1 MFLKAVE
8 IFGFKSFGERVYIE
22 FNRGLTSIVGPNG
35 SGKSNI
41 LDAVLWVLGEQSYKN
56 IRAKESSDVIF
67 SGGKDKKAMNFAEV
81 SLYIDNSD
89 SFLAV
94 ENDEIKITR
103 KLHSTGEN
111 EYFINDSKSRLKDI
125 ANLFLDTGV
134 GKSAYSV
141 IGQGKVERIISSSS
155 KEIKSIIEEAAGIKK
170 FQGQKNEAVKN
181 LENVDTELE
190 KIDLILNEVGEN
202 RDKVEKQA
210 GKAQEYLELKK
221 ERDSLAKG
229 IYQCEYNNK
238 NSELDKSNQS
248 KENLD
253 SENNKLQTEFE
264 EIENRLEIID
274 KEKIELK
281 KYIEE
286 NGNKNQELKR
296 EIESKE
302 KEKVRISERCA
313 SYKREIEERES
324 RVTAGESKIEE
335 KRKSLAELDKESLL
349 VAQKIELLSEENQ
362 IFEKEIKDLE
372 KSKEDFETAREIK
385 KKKVMELELEKMK
398 LINEIENSNRR
409 VKGSTNKIN
418 SLKEEL
424 EAANK
429 KIFEAEKELVSAKKS
444 KEEKTLSLEN
454 IKGRGEFLEKEISR
468 CSQRMNKLSEIIRSS
483 DYDEKRYSSKLQA
496 LLRMEENNEGFFKGV
511 KEVLNSKIP
520 GVEGVFISLV
530 NVPEKYMKAIEAGV
544 PVNKGEIYIYDSKK
558 KVMYLPLFD
567 QVSEEILN
575 EEEDSTLEA
584 INYILKEKKV
594 GRASFLA
601 LDTIKVTPKKEPN
614 IKLDGVIG
622 LASNLVETQD
632 RYKIVAEFIL
642 GNLLVVENMDTA
654 LKIIKNSLFA
664 GNVVTLSGEL
674 LSSRGR
680 ITGGDSGNSTAS
692 QLFERKREIKQL
704 KEQVEILKKRIEES
718 VEEQNKINK
727 ELENFENEIDRID
740 STEEELRKQVRLASE
755 YFEECNSKVERVSK
769 EIRTIKIE
777 LDEEIKYSE
786 EFEKKITNSNN
797 EMDKIQI
804 IVNELKKEEEEDIL
818 KAQKINSIITQKR
831 EEFSDK
837 KIIFLN
843 AQDRISQIER
853 EKDREEKEYKIL
865 LSEKEDIKQKISL
878 LRKEVEVLEKSESA
892 LTQEIDERLQKYES
906 ENIEITEKKQINE
919 KLSEEERELIKK
931 RKEID
936 SFLLHK
942 RDALN
947 KLNDLIE
954 RLKSDLERL
963 KENLESLEEIES
975 VEISIENIKE
985 CKERFKS
992 LDNRLKNFQAVNL
1005 LAIEEFKELNE
1016 KYTFLSSQKEDLVKG
1031 KNVLLDLIK
1040 EIDETIHSRFFTAY
1054 KAIDENFN
1062 KMCMETINNAE
1073 GKLILNNP
1081 DNFDECG
1088 VEIFVK
1094 FRNKKRQSLSLLS
1107 GGEKSMVA
1115 IAFIMGIF
1123 MFKPSPFTFLDEI
1136 EAALDEKN
1144 TRKLIGKLKE
1154 FTDKSQFILITHNKD
1169 TMRESESIFGVTMNK
1184 EIGISKIVPVKF

>member
-324 RVTAGESKIEE
+324 RIIAGESKIEE

-349 VAQKIELLSEENQ
+349 VAQKIELLSKENQ

-444 KEEKTLSLEN
+444 KEEKTLNLEN

-511 KEVLNSKIP
+511 KEILNSKIP
-520 GVEGVFISLV
+520 GIEGVFISLV

-544 PVNKGEIYIYDSKK
+544 PGNIQDIIVSTSDVAKK
-558 KVMYLPLFD
+558 
-567 QVSEEILN
+567 
-575 EEEDSTLEA
+575 A
-584 INYILKEKKV
+584 INILKEKKV
-594 GRASFLA
+594 GRASFL
-601 LDTIKVTPKKEPN
+601 
-614 IKLDGVIG
+614 
-622 LASNLVETQD
+622 
-632 RYKIVAEFIL
+632 
-642 GNLLVVENMDTA
+642 
-654 LKIIKNSLFA
+654 
-664 GNVVTLSGEL
+664 
-674 LSSRGR
+674 
-680 ITGGDSGNSTAS
+680 
-692 QLFERKREIKQL
+692 KR
-704 KEQVEILKKRIEES
+704 
-718 VEEQNKINK
+718 
-727 ELENFENEIDRID
+727 
-740 STEEELRKQVRLASE
+740 A
-755 YFEECNSKVERVSK
+755 
-769 EIRTIKIE
+769 
-777 LDEEIKYSE
+777 KY
-786 EFEKKITNSNN
+786 
-797 EMDKIQI
+797 
-804 IVNELKKEEEEDIL
+804 
-818 KAQKINSIITQKR
+818 
-831 EEFSDK
+831 
-837 KIIFLN
+837 
-843 AQDRISQIER
+843 
-853 EKDREEKEYKIL
+853 
-865 LSEKEDIKQKISL
+865 
-878 LRKEVEVLEKSESA
+878 
-892 LTQEIDERLQKYES
+892 
-906 ENIEITEKKQINE
+906 
-919 KLSEEERELIKK
+919 
-931 RKEID
+931 
-936 SFLLHK
+936 
-942 RDALN
+942 
-947 KLNDLIE
+947 
-954 RLKSDLERL
+954 
-963 KENLESLEEIES
+963 
-975 VEISIENIKE
+975 
-985 CKERFKS
+985 
-992 LDNRLKNFQAVNL
+992 
-1005 LAIEEFKELNE
+1005 
-1016 KYTFLSSQKEDLVKG
+1016 
-1031 KNVLLDLIK
+1031 
-1040 EIDETIHSRFFTAY
+1040 
-1054 KAIDENFN
+1054 
-1062 KMCMETINNAE
+1062 
-1073 GKLILNNP
+1073 
-1081 DNFDECG
+1081 
-1088 VEIFVK
+1088 
-1094 FRNKKRQSLSLLS
+1094 
-1107 GGEKSMVA
+1107 
-1115 IAFIMGIF
+1115 
-1123 MFKPSPFTFLDEI
+1123 
-1136 EAALDEKN
+1136 
-1144 TRKLIGKLKE
+1144 
-1154 FTDKSQFILITHNKD
+1154 
-1169 TMRESESIFGVTMNK
+1169 
-1184 EIGISKIVPVKF
+1184 

>member
-544 PVNKGEIYIYDSKK
+544 PGNIQDIIVSTSDVAKK
-558 KVMYLPLFD
+558 
-567 QVSEEILN
+567 
-575 EEEDSTLEA
+575 A
-584 INYILKEKKV
+584 INILKEKKV

-777 LDEEIKYSE
+777 LDEEVKYSE

-804 IVNELKKEEEEDIL
+804 IVTELKKEEEEDIL

-878 LRKEVEVLEKSESA
+878 LRKEVEVLEKSEST

-942 RDALN
+942 RDAIN

-963 KENLESLEEIES
+963 KENLESLGEIEGIEIN
-975 VEISIENIKE
+975 VENLKE

>member
-238 NSELDKSNQS
+238 SSELNKSNQS

-324 RVTAGESKIEE
+324 RVTTGESKIEE

-362 IFEKEIKDLE
+362 TFEKEIKDLE

-424 EAANK
+424 ETANK

-544 PVNKGEIYIYDSKK
+544 PGNIQDIIVSTSDVAKK
-558 KVMYLPLFD
+558 
-567 QVSEEILN
+567 
-575 EEEDSTLEA
+575 A
-584 INYILKEKKV
+584 INILKEKKV

-692 QLFERKREIKQL
+692 QLFERKREIKHL

-777 LDEEIKYSE
+777 LDEEVKYSE

-804 IVNELKKEEEEDIL
+804 IVTELKKEEEEDIL

-878 LRKEVEVLEKSESA
+878 LRKEVEVLEKSEST

-942 RDALN
+942 RDAIN

-963 KENLESLEEIES
+963 KENLESLGEIEGIEIN
-975 VEISIENIKE
+975 VENLKE

>member
-8 IFGFKSFGERVYIE
+8 IFGFKSFGEKVYIE

-238 NSELDKSNQS
+238 SSELNKSNQT

-362 IFEKEIKDLE
+362 IFEKEIKNLE

-544 PVNKGEIYIYDSKK
+544 PGNIQDIIVSTSDVAKK
-558 KVMYLPLFD
+558 
-567 QVSEEILN
+567 
-575 EEEDSTLEA
+575 A
-584 INYILKEKKV
+584 INILKEKKV

-632 RYKIVAEFIL
+632 RYRIVAEFIL

-777 LDEEIKYSE
+777 LDEEVKYSE

-804 IVNELKKEEEEDIL
+804 IVTELKKEEEEDIL

-878 LRKEVEVLEKSESA
+878 LRKEVEVLEKSEST

-942 RDALN
+942 RDAIN

-963 KENLESLEEIES
+963 KENLESLGEIEGIEIN
-975 VEISIENIKE
+975 VENLKE
-985 CKERFKS
+985 YKERFKS

-1016 KYTFLSSQKEDLVKG
+1016 KYTFLASQKEDLVKG
-1031 KNVLLDLIK
+1031 KNILLDLIK

>member
-41 LDAVLWVLGEQSYKN
+41 LDAILWVLGEQSYKN

-544 PVNKGEIYIYDSKK
+544 PGNIQDIIVSTSDVAKK
-558 KVMYLPLFD
+558 
-567 QVSEEILN
+567 
-575 EEEDSTLEA
+575 A
-584 INYILKEKKV
+584 INILKEKKV

-777 LDEEIKYSE
+777 LDEEVKYSE

-804 IVNELKKEEEEDIL
+804 IVTELKKEEEEDIL

-878 LRKEVEVLEKSESA
+878 LRKEVEVLEKSEST
-892 LTQEIDERLQKYES
+892 LTQEVDERLQKYES

-942 RDALN
+942 KDALY

-963 KENLESLEEIES
+963 KENLESLEEIEG
-975 VEISIENIKE
+975 VEISIENLKE
-985 CKERFKS
+985 YKERFKS

>member
-238 NSELDKSNQS
+238 NNELDKSNQS

-335 KRKSLAELDKESLL
+335 KKKSLAELDKESLL

-409 VKGSTNKIN
+409 VRGSTNKIN

-429 KIFEAEKELVSAKKS
+429 KIFEAEKELVNAKKS
-444 KEEKTLSLEN
+444 KEEKTLNLEN

-511 KEVLNSKIP
+511 KEILNSKIP

-544 PVNKGEIYIYDSKK
+544 PGNIQDIIVSTSDVAKK
-558 KVMYLPLFD
+558 
-567 QVSEEILN
+567 
-575 EEEDSTLEA
+575 A
-584 INYILKEKKV
+584 INILKEKKV

-777 LDEEIKYSE
+777 LDEEVKYSE

-804 IVNELKKEEEEDIL
+804 IVTELKKEEEEDIL

-878 LRKEVEVLEKSESA
+878 LRKEVEVLEKSEST

-975 VEISIENIKE
+975 VEINVENLKE

>member
-238 NSELDKSNQS
+238 SSELNKSNQS

-335 KRKSLAELDKESLL
+335 KRKSLVELDKESLL

-444 KEEKTLSLEN
+444 KEEKTLNLEN

-511 KEVLNSKIP
+511 KEILNSKIP

-544 PVNKGEIYIYDSKK
+544 PGNIQDIIVSTSDVAKK
-558 KVMYLPLFD
+558 
-567 QVSEEILN
+567 
-575 EEEDSTLEA
+575 A
-584 INYILKEKKV
+584 INILKEKKV

-632 RYKIVAEFIL
+632 RYRIVAEFIL

-654 LKIIKNSLFA
+654 LKIIKNSLFG

-777 LDEEIKYSE
+777 LDEEVKYSE

-804 IVNELKKEEEEDIL
+804 IVTELKKEEEEDIL

-878 LRKEVEVLEKSESA
+878 LRKEVEVLEKSEST

-963 KENLESLEEIES
+963 KENLESLEEIEG
-975 VEISIENIKE
+975 VEISIENLKE
-985 CKERFKS
+985 YKERFKS

-1040 EIDETIHSRFFTAY
+1040 EIAETIHSRFFTAY

>member
-335 KRKSLAELDKESLL
+335 KRKSLAKLDKESLL

-544 PVNKGEIYIYDSKK
+544 PGNIQDIIVSTSDVAKK
-558 KVMYLPLFD
+558 
-567 QVSEEILN
+567 
-575 EEEDSTLEA
+575 A
-584 INYILKEKKV
+584 INILKEKKV

>member
-8 IFGFKSFGERVYIE
+8 IFGFKSFGEKVYIE

-238 NSELDKSNQS
+238 SSELNKSNQS

-335 KRKSLAELDKESLL
+335 KRKSLVELDKESLL

-544 PVNKGEIYIYDSKK
+544 PGNIQDIIVSTSDVAKK
-558 KVMYLPLFD
+558 
-567 QVSEEILN
+567 
-575 EEEDSTLEA
+575 A
-584 INYILKEKKV
+584 INILKEKKV

-632 RYKIVAEFIL
+632 RYRIVAEFIL

-654 LKIIKNSLFA
+654 LKIIKNSLFG

-777 LDEEIKYSE
+777 LDEEVKYSE

-804 IVNELKKEEEEDIL
+804 IVTELKKEEEEDIL

-878 LRKEVEVLEKSESA
+878 LRKEVEVLEKSEST

-975 VEISIENIKE
+975 VEISIENLKE
-985 CKERFKS
+985 YKERFKS

-1016 KYTFLSSQKEDLVKG
+1016 KYTFLASQKEDLVKG

>member
-238 NSELDKSNQS
+238 SSELNKSNQS

-429 KIFEAEKELVSAKKS
+429 KIFEAEKELVNAKKS
-444 KEEKTLSLEN
+444 KEEKTLNLEN

-544 PVNKGEIYIYDSKK
+544 PGNIQDIIVSTSDVAKK
-558 KVMYLPLFD
+558 
-567 QVSEEILN
+567 
-575 EEEDSTLEA
+575 A
-584 INYILKEKKV
+584 INILKEKKV

-622 LASNLVETQD
+622 LASNLVETQE

-664 GNVVTLSGEL
+664 GNIVTLSGEL

>member
-544 PVNKGEIYIYDSKK
+544 PGNIQDIIVSTSDVAKK
-558 KVMYLPLFD
+558 
-567 QVSEEILN
+567 
-575 EEEDSTLEA
+575 A
-584 INYILKEKKV
+584 INILKEKKV

-804 IVNELKKEEEEDIL
+804 IVTELKKEEEEDIL

-878 LRKEVEVLEKSESA
+878 LRKEVEVLEKSEST
-892 LTQEIDERLQKYES
+892 LTQEVDERLQKYES

-942 RDALN
+942 KDALY

-963 KENLESLEEIES
+963 KENLESLEEIEG
-975 VEISIENIKE
+975 VEISIENLKE
-985 CKERFKS
+985 YKERFKS

>member
-238 NSELDKSNQS
+238 NNELDKSNQS

-335 KRKSLAELDKESLL
+335 KKKSLAELDKESLL

-409 VKGSTNKIN
+409 VRGSTNKIN

-429 KIFEAEKELVSAKKS
+429 KIFEAEKELVNAKKS
-444 KEEKTLSLEN
+444 KEEKTLNLEN

-511 KEVLNSKIP
+511 KEILNSKIP

-544 PVNKGEIYIYDSKK
+544 PGNIQDIIVSTSDVAKK
-558 KVMYLPLFD
+558 
-567 QVSEEILN
+567 
-575 EEEDSTLEA
+575 A
-584 INYILKEKKV
+584 INILKEKKV

-777 LDEEIKYSE
+777 LDEEVKYSE

-804 IVNELKKEEEEDIL
+804 IVTELKKEEEEDIL

-878 LRKEVEVLEKSESA
+878 LRKEVEVLEKSEST

-975 VEISIENIKE
+975 VEINVENLKE

-1031 KNVLLDLIK
+1031 KNILLDLIK

-1081 DNFDECG
+1081 DNFDEYG

>member
-511 KEVLNSKIP
+511 KEILNSKIP

-544 PVNKGEIYIYDSKK
+544 PGNIQDIIVSTSDVAKK
-558 KVMYLPLFD
+558 
-567 QVSEEILN
+567 
-575 EEEDSTLEA
+575 A
-584 INYILKEKKV
+584 INILKEKKV

-632 RYKIVAEFIL
+632 RYRIVAEFIL

-804 IVNELKKEEEEDIL
+804 IVTELKKEEEEDIL

-878 LRKEVEVLEKSESA
+878 LRKEVEVLEKSEST
-892 LTQEIDERLQKYES
+892 LTQEVDERLQKYES

-942 RDALN
+942 KDALY

-963 KENLESLEEIES
+963 KENLESLEEIEG
-975 VEISIENIKE
+975 VEISIENLKE
-985 CKERFKS
+985 YKERFKS

>member
-8 IFGFKSFGERVYIE
+8 ILGFKSFGEKVYIE

-238 NSELDKSNQS
+238 SSELNKSNQT

-335 KRKSLAELDKESLL
+335 KRKSLVELDKESLL

-544 PVNKGEIYIYDSKK
+544 PGNIQDIIVSTSDVAKK
-558 KVMYLPLFD
+558 
-567 QVSEEILN
+567 
-575 EEEDSTLEA
+575 A
-584 INYILKEKKV
+584 INILKEKKV

-692 QLFERKREIKQL
+692 QLFERKREIKHL

-777 LDEEIKYSE
+777 LDEEVKYSE

-804 IVNELKKEEEEDIL
+804 IVTELKKEEEEDIL

-878 LRKEVEVLEKSESA
+878 LRKEVEVLEKSEST

-942 RDALN
+942 RDAIN

-963 KENLESLEEIES
+963 KENLESLGEIEGIEIN
-975 VEISIENIKE
+975 VENLKE
-985 CKERFKS
+985 YKERFKS

>member
-8 IFGFKSFGERVYIE
+8 IFGFKSFGEKVYIE

-103 KLHSTGEN
+103 KLYSTGEN

-238 NSELDKSNQS
+238 SSELDKSNQS

-385 KKKVMELELEKMK
+385 KKKMMELELEKMK

-544 PVNKGEIYIYDSKK
+544 PGNIQDIIVSTSDVAKK
-558 KVMYLPLFD
+558 
-567 QVSEEILN
+567 
-575 EEEDSTLEA
+575 A
-584 INYILKEKKV
+584 INILKEKKV

-632 RYKIVAEFIL
+632 RYRIVAEFIL

-804 IVNELKKEEEEDIL
+804 IVNELKKEEEKDIL

-878 LRKEVEVLEKSESA
+878 LRKEIEVLEKNENT

-947 KLNDLIE
+947 KLNDSIE

-963 KENLESLEEIES
+963 KENLESLGEIEGIEIN
-975 VEISIENIKE
+975 VENLKE

-1184 EIGISKIVPVKF
+1184 EIGISKIIPVKF

>member
-238 NSELDKSNQS
+238 NNELDKSNQS

-335 KRKSLAELDKESLL
+335 KKKSLAELDKESLL

-483 DYDEKRYSSKLQA
+483 DYGEKRYSSKLQA

-544 PVNKGEIYIYDSKK
+544 PGNIQDIIVSTSDVAKK
-558 KVMYLPLFD
+558 
-567 QVSEEILN
+567 
-575 EEEDSTLEA
+575 A
-584 INYILKEKKV
+584 INILKEKKV

-878 LRKEVEVLEKSESA
+878 LRKEVEVLEKSEST
-892 LTQEIDERLQKYES
+892 LTQEVDERLQKYES

-936 SFLLHK
+936 SFLLYK
-942 RDALN
+942 KDALY

-963 KENLESLEEIES
+963 KENLESLEEIEG
-975 VEISIENIKE
+975 VEISIENLKE
-985 CKERFKS
+985 YKERFKS

>member
-238 NSELDKSNQS
+238 SSELNKSNQS

-324 RVTAGESKIEE
+324 RVTTGESKIEE

-362 IFEKEIKDLE
+362 TFEKEIKDLE

-544 PVNKGEIYIYDSKK
+544 PGNIQDIIVSTSDVAKK
-558 KVMYLPLFD
+558 
-567 QVSEEILN
+567 
-575 EEEDSTLEA
+575 A
-584 INYILKEKKV
+584 INILKEKKV

-632 RYKIVAEFIL
+632 RYRIVAEFIL

-804 IVNELKKEEEEDIL
+804 IVTELKKEEEEDIL

-878 LRKEVEVLEKSESA
+878 LRKEVEVLEKSEST
-892 LTQEIDERLQKYES
+892 LTQKIDERLQKYES

-942 RDALN
+942 RDAIN

-963 KENLESLEEIES
+963 KENLESLGEIEGIEIN
-975 VEISIENIKE
+975 VENLKE

>member
-8 IFGFKSFGERVYIE
+8 IFGFKSFGEKVYIE

-335 KRKSLAELDKESLL
+335 KRKSLVELDKESLL

-544 PVNKGEIYIYDSKK
+544 PGNIQDIIVSTSDVAKK
-558 KVMYLPLFD
+558 
-567 QVSEEILN
+567 
-575 EEEDSTLEA
+575 A
-584 INYILKEKKV
+584 INILKEKKV

-632 RYKIVAEFIL
+632 RYRIVAEFIL

-654 LKIIKNSLFA
+654 LKIIKNSLFG

-804 IVNELKKEEEEDIL
+804 IVTELKKEEEEDIL

>member
-238 NSELDKSNQS
+238 SSELNKSNQT

-335 KRKSLAELDKESLL
+335 KRKSLVELDKESLL

-544 PVNKGEIYIYDSKK
+544 PGNIQDIIVSTSDVAKK
-558 KVMYLPLFD
+558 
-567 QVSEEILN
+567 
-575 EEEDSTLEA
+575 A
-584 INYILKEKKV
+584 INILKEKKV

-692 QLFERKREIKQL
+692 QLFERKREIKHL

-777 LDEEIKYSE
+777 LDEEVKYSE

-804 IVNELKKEEEEDIL
+804 IVTELKKEEEEDIL

-831 EEFSDK
+831 EKFSDK

-878 LRKEVEVLEKSESA
+878 LRKEVEVLEKSEST

-942 RDALN
+942 RDAIN

-963 KENLESLEEIES
+963 KENLESLGEIEGIEIN
-975 VEISIENIKE
+975 VENLKE

>member
-8 IFGFKSFGERVYIE
+8 IFGFKSFGEKVYIE

-238 NSELDKSNQS
+238 SSELDKSNQS

-335 KRKSLAELDKESLL
+335 KRKSLVELDKESLL

-544 PVNKGEIYIYDSKK
+544 PGNIQDIIVSTSDVAKK
-558 KVMYLPLFD
+558 
-567 QVSEEILN
+567 
-575 EEEDSTLEA
+575 A
-584 INYILKEKKV
+584 INILKEKKV

-632 RYKIVAEFIL
+632 RYRIVAEFIL

-654 LKIIKNSLFA
+654 LKIIKNSLFG

-777 LDEEIKYSE
+777 LDEEVKYSE

-804 IVNELKKEEEEDIL
+804 IVTELKKEEEEDIL

-878 LRKEVEVLEKSESA
+878 LRKEVEVLEKSEST

-942 RDALN
+942 KDALN

-963 KENLESLEEIES
+963 KENLESLEEIEG
-975 VEISIENIKE
+975 VEISIENLKE
-985 CKERFKS
+985 YKERFKS

>member
-238 NSELDKSNQS
+238 SSELNKSNQS

-349 VAQKIELLSEENQ
+349 VTQKIELLSEENQ

-429 KIFEAEKELVSAKKS
+429 KIFEAEKELVNAKKS

-530 NVPEKYMKAIEAGV
+530 NVPEKYMKAIEAGIPGNIQDIIV
-544 PVNKGEIYIYDSKK
+544 STSDVAKK
-558 KVMYLPLFD
+558 
-567 QVSEEILN
+567 
-575 EEEDSTLEA
+575 A
-584 INYILKEKKV
+584 INILKEKKV

-632 RYKIVAEFIL
+632 RYRIVAEFIL

-718 VEEQNKINK
+718 VAEQNKINK

-777 LDEEIKYSE
+777 LDEEVKYSE

-804 IVNELKKEEEEDIL
+804 IVTELKKEEEEDIL
-818 KAQKINSIITQKR
+818 KAQKINNIITQKR

-878 LRKEVEVLEKSESA
+878 LRKEVEVLEKSEST

-942 RDALN
+942 KDALN

-963 KENLESLEEIES
+963 KENLEFLGEIEGIKIN
-975 VEISIENIKE
+975 VENLKE

>member
-253 SENNKLQTEFE
+253 NENNKLQTEFE

-424 EAANK
+424 EVANK
-429 KIFEAEKELVSAKKS
+429 KIFEAEKELVNAKKS
-444 KEEKTLSLEN
+444 KEEKTLNLEN

-544 PVNKGEIYIYDSKK
+544 PGNIQDIIVSTSDVAKK
-558 KVMYLPLFD
+558 
-567 QVSEEILN
+567 
-575 EEEDSTLEA
+575 A
-584 INYILKEKKV
+584 INILKEKKV

-632 RYKIVAEFIL
+632 KYRIVAEFIL

-777 LDEEIKYSE
+777 LDEEVKYSE

-804 IVNELKKEEEEDIL
+804 IVTELKKEEEEDIL

-878 LRKEVEVLEKSESA
+878 LRKEVEVLEKSEST

-975 VEISIENIKE
+975 VEISIENLKE

>member
-8 IFGFKSFGERVYIE
+8 IFGFKSFGEKVYIE

-238 NSELDKSNQS
+238 SSELNKSNQT

-385 KKKVMELELEKMK
+385 KKKMMELELEKMK

-444 KEEKTLSLEN
+444 KEEKTLNLEN

-544 PVNKGEIYIYDSKK
+544 PGNIQDIIVSTSDVAKK
-558 KVMYLPLFD
+558 
-567 QVSEEILN
+567 
-575 EEEDSTLEA
+575 A
-584 INYILKEKKV
+584 INILKEKKV

-777 LDEEIKYSE
+777 LDEEVKYSE

-804 IVNELKKEEEEDIL
+804 IVTELKKEEEEDIL

-878 LRKEVEVLEKSESA
+878 LRKEVEVLEKSEST

-963 KENLESLEEIES
+963 KENLESLGEIEGIEIN
-975 VEISIENIKE
+975 VENLKE

-992 LDNRLKNFQAVNL
+992 LDNRLKNFQVVNL

>member
-8 IFGFKSFGERVYIE
+8 IFGFKSFGEKVYIE

-238 NSELDKSNQS
+238 SSELNKSNQS

-335 KRKSLAELDKESLL
+335 KRKSLVELDKESLL

-544 PVNKGEIYIYDSKK
+544 PGNIQDIIVSTSDVAKK
-558 KVMYLPLFD
+558 
-567 QVSEEILN
+567 
-575 EEEDSTLEA
+575 A
-584 INYILKEKKV
+584 INILKEKKV

-632 RYKIVAEFIL
+632 RYRIVAEFIL

-692 QLFERKREIKQL
+692 QLFERKREIKHL

-777 LDEEIKYSE
+777 LDEEVKYSE

-804 IVNELKKEEEEDIL
+804 IVTELKKEEEEDIL

-878 LRKEVEVLEKSESA
+878 LRKEVEVLEKSEST

-942 RDALN
+942 RDAIN

-963 KENLESLEEIES
+963 KENLESLGEIEGIEIN
-975 VEISIENIKE
+975 VENLKE

>member
-483 DYDEKRYSSKLQA
+483 DYGEKRYSSKLQA

-544 PVNKGEIYIYDSKK
+544 PGNIQDIIVSTSDVAKK
-558 KVMYLPLFD
+558 
-567 QVSEEILN
+567 
-575 EEEDSTLEA
+575 A
-584 INYILKEKKV
+584 INILKEKKV

-878 LRKEVEVLEKSESA
+878 LRKEVEVLEKSEST
-892 LTQEIDERLQKYES
+892 LTQEVDERLQKYES

-942 RDALN
+942 KDALY

-963 KENLESLEEIES
+963 KENLESLEEIEG
-975 VEISIENIKE
+975 VEISIENLKE
-985 CKERFKS
+985 YKERFKS

>member
-238 NSELDKSNQS
+238 NNELDKSNQS

-335 KRKSLAELDKESLL
+335 KKKSLAELDKESLL

-409 VKGSTNKIN
+409 VRGSTNKIN

-429 KIFEAEKELVSAKKS
+429 KIFEAEKELVNAKKS
-444 KEEKTLSLEN
+444 KEEKTLNLEN

-511 KEVLNSKIP
+511 KEILNSKIP

-544 PVNKGEIYIYDSKK
+544 PGNIQDIIVSTSDVAKK
-558 KVMYLPLFD
+558 
-567 QVSEEILN
+567 
-575 EEEDSTLEA
+575 A
-584 INYILKEKKV
+584 INILKEKKV

-777 LDEEIKYSE
+777 LDEEVKYSE

-804 IVNELKKEEEEDIL
+804 IVTELKKEEEEDIL

-878 LRKEVEVLEKSESA
+878 LRKEVEVLEKSEST
-892 LTQEIDERLQKYES
+892 LNQEIYERLQKYES

-975 VEISIENIKE
+975 VEINVENLKE

-1031 KNVLLDLIK
+1031 KNILLDLIK

-1169 TMRESESIFGVTMNK
+1169 TLRESVSIFGVTMNK

>member
-56 IRAKESSDVIF
+56 IRAKESYDVIF

-324 RVTAGESKIEE
+324 RVTARESKIEE

-544 PVNKGEIYIYDSKK
+544 PGNIQDIIVSTSDVAKK
-558 KVMYLPLFD
+558 
-567 QVSEEILN
+567 
-575 EEEDSTLEA
+575 A
-584 INYILKEKKV
+584 INILKEKKV

-601 LDTIKVTPKKEPN
+601 LDTIKVPPKKEPN

>member
-81 SLYIDNSD
+81 SLYIDNGD

-248 KENLD
+248 KKNLD

-544 PVNKGEIYIYDSKK
+544 PGNIQDIIVSTSDVAKK
-558 KVMYLPLFD
+558 
-567 QVSEEILN
+567 
-575 EEEDSTLEA
+575 A
-584 INYILKEKKV
+584 INILKEKKV

>member
-544 PVNKGEIYIYDSKK
+544 PGNIQDIIVSTSDVAKK
-558 KVMYLPLFD
+558 
-567 QVSEEILN
+567 
-575 EEEDSTLEA
+575 A
-584 INYILKEKKV
+584 INILKEKKV

-777 LDEEIKYSE
+777 LDEEVKYSE

-804 IVNELKKEEEEDIL
+804 IVTELKKEEEEDIL

-878 LRKEVEVLEKSESA
+878 LRKEVEVLEKSEST

-963 KENLESLEEIES
+963 KENLEFLGKIEGI
-975 VEISIENIKE
+975 EISIENLKE
-985 CKERFKS
+985 CKEKFKS

>member
-181 LENVDTELE
+181 LENVDAELE

-238 NSELDKSNQS
+238 SSELNKSNQT

-286 NGNKNQELKR
+286 NGNKNQELKK

-324 RVTAGESKIEE
+324 RVTTGESKIDE

-362 IFEKEIKDLE
+362 TFEKKIKDLE

-444 KEEKTLSLEN
+444 KEEKTLNLEN

-544 PVNKGEIYIYDSKK
+544 PGNIQDIIVSTSDVAKK
-558 KVMYLPLFD
+558 
-567 QVSEEILN
+567 
-575 EEEDSTLEA
+575 A
-584 INYILKEKKV
+584 INILKEKKV

-632 RYKIVAEFIL
+632 RYRIVAEFIL

-777 LDEEIKYSE
+777 LDEEVKYSE

-804 IVNELKKEEEEDIL
+804 IVTELKKEEEEDIL

-878 LRKEVEVLEKSESA
+878 LRKEVEVLEKSEST

-963 KENLESLEEIES
+963 KENLESLGEIEGIEIN
-975 VEISIENIKE
+975 VENLKE
-985 CKERFKS
+985 CKEKFKS

>member
-238 NSELDKSNQS
+238 NNELDKSNQS

-335 KRKSLAELDKESLL
+335 KKKSLAELDKESLL

-483 DYDEKRYSSKLQA
+483 DYGEKRYSSKLQA

-544 PVNKGEIYIYDSKK
+544 PGNIQDIIVSTSDVAKK
-558 KVMYLPLFD
+558 
-567 QVSEEILN
+567 
-575 EEEDSTLEA
+575 A
-584 INYILKEKKV
+584 INILKEKKV

-878 LRKEVEVLEKSESA
+878 LRKEVEVLEKSEST
-892 LTQEIDERLQKYES
+892 LTQEVDERLQKYES

-942 RDALN
+942 KDALY

-963 KENLESLEEIES
+963 KENLESLEEIEG
-975 VEISIENIKE
+975 VEISIENLKE
-985 CKERFKS
+985 YKERFKS

>member
-81 SLYIDNSD
+81 SLYIDNGD

-238 NSELDKSNQS
+238 NNELDKSNQS

-335 KRKSLAELDKESLL
+335 KKKSLAELDKESLL

-409 VKGSTNKIN
+409 VRGSTNKIN

-444 KEEKTLSLEN
+444 KEEKTLNLEN

-468 CSQRMNKLSEIIRSS
+468 YSQRMNKLSEIIRSS

-511 KEVLNSKIP
+511 KEILNSKIP

-544 PVNKGEIYIYDSKK
+544 PGNIQDIIVSTSDVAKK
-558 KVMYLPLFD
+558 
-567 QVSEEILN
+567 
-575 EEEDSTLEA
+575 A
-584 INYILKEKKV
+584 INILKEKKV

-632 RYKIVAEFIL
+632 RYRIVAEFIL

-777 LDEEIKYSE
+777 LDEEVKYSE

-804 IVNELKKEEEEDIL
+804 IVTELKKEEEEDIL

-878 LRKEVEVLEKSESA
+878 LRKEVEVLEKSEST
-892 LTQEIDERLQKYES
+892 LTQEVDERLQKYES

-942 RDALN
+942 KDALY

-963 KENLESLEEIES
+963 KENLESLEEIEG
-975 VEISIENIKE
+975 VEISIENLKE
-985 CKERFKS
+985 YKERFKS